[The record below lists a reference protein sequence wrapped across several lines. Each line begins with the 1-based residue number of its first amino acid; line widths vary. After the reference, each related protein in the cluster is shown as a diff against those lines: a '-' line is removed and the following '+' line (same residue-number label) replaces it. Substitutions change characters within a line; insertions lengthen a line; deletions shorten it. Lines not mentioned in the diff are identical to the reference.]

1 MQMREGLPNSCR
13 WQGGF
18 TTSYRRADWNT
29 AIHGGFEL
37 TSTSETFRVKE
48 FVRATEGDKTV
59 FERHWDHSIRRD
71 LM

>member
-1 MQMREGLPNSCR
+1 MSLTRRDLVVSAAATLPAA
-13 WQGGF
+13 G
-18 TTSYRRADWNT
+18 ADWNT

-37 TSTSETFRVKE
+37 TSTSEIVRVKE

-71 LM
+71 LI